1 MGMMSPQSLLFL
13 GAFPEQDHLP
23 RQLWGQSQDPQDGS
37 NDASLING
45 MLQVSILKTA
55 KKKFEKPV
63 KKAKNL
69 DFKTV
74 FSLVLSWLSSGDF
87 KDKKSAVF
95 ILTQFLLFAWYE
107 GIAQLKK
114 SSIKSL
120 ELGDLEISFAKAKNY
135 NVWDCKTSWVAKN
148 SGGGFDPV
156 QVIWSQISE
165 MALWD

>member
-1 MGMMSPQSLLFL
+1 MSPQSLLFL

-37 NDASLING
+37 NDASLIDG

-95 ILTQFLLFAWYE
+95 ILTQFLLFA
-107 GIAQLKK
+107 
-114 SSIKSL
+114 
-120 ELGDLEISFAKAKNY
+120 
-135 NVWDCKTSWVAKN
+135 
-148 SGGGFDPV
+148 
-156 QVIWSQISE
+156 
-165 MALWD
+165 